1 MRLIGEIIEGRSLA
15 HAKPSDKVRDV
26 ARKMS
31 DRNVGAIA
39 VLDAGKLVG
48 IFSERDVLTR
58 IVAEGRNPDDTSVE
72 SVMTK
77 DLIVASPGDDINE
90 ALQKM
95 HASNC
100 RHLPVVQSGSLIG
113 MISIRDLLKVDDDAN
128 RARASFLRDLVTY
141 SPDYET

>member
-1 MRLIGEIIEGRSLA
+1 MRQIGEIIEGHPLF
-15 HAKPSDKVRDV
+15 HVPSTSTVRDV
-26 ARKMS
+26 ARTMS
-31 DRNVGAIA
+31 DRNIGAIA
-39 VLDAGKLVG
+39 VLDSGKLVG

-58 IVAEGRNPDDTSVE
+58 IVAEGRNPDDTRVD

-77 DLIVASPGDDINE
+77 DIIVASPGDDIND

-95 HASNC
+95 HECNC
-100 RHLPVVQSGSLIG
+100 RHLPVVQGGNLVG

-128 RARASFLRDLVTY
+128 RATATFLRELVTY

>member
-1 MRLIGEIIEGRSLA
+1 MRQIGEIIEGHPLFHVPPTAS
-15 HAKPSDKVRDV
+15 VREV
-26 ARKMS
+26 VRTMS
-31 DRNVGAIA
+31 ARNVGAIA

-58 IVAEGRNPDDTSVE
+58 IVAEGRNPDDTRVD

-77 DLIVASPGDDINE
+77 NLIVAAPTDDINE

-95 HASNC
+95 HECNC
-100 RHLPVVQSGSLIG
+100 RHLPVVQGGNLVG
-113 MISIRDLLKVDDDAN
+113 MISIRDLLQVDDDAN
-128 RARASFLRDLVTY
+128 RAKASFLRELVTY